1 MLKKYFYTYGIPF
14 IYLIGGILDAT
25 TDLFTQLLD
34 DLGVQPWIK
43 TLFRIIMISIGII
56 KTSKILK
63 NK

>member
-1 MLKKYFYTYGIPF
+1 MFKKYFYIYGLPI

-25 TDLFTQLLD
+25 TDLISQLFE

-56 KTSKILK
+56 KTSKI
-63 NK
+63 